1 MVGTRWPRNDEDRVE
16 NGRGGGGGGEGGDR
30 RTAVSGRE
38 ERKEKG
44 QKGIIKP
51 KERRGERGIALR
63 SGGEF
68 RAKVFVDAAR
78 ASERAAEETEGPG

>member
-1 MVGTRWPRNDEDRVE
+1 M
-16 NGRGGGGGGEGGDR
+16 
-30 RTAVSGRE
+30 SGRE

-68 RAKVFVDAAR
+68 RAKVFVDAG
-78 ASERAAEETEGPG
+78 ASERACSGGNGGAEGETLARNGEGEEECRRSGDR